1 MMYVNEH
8 YLVKRV
14 LKFEGLSNI
23 AGMVEKVD
31 YYVSY
36 DLTSGYYHVSLHHDS
51 RHFGGLEWR
60 GKYY

>member
-31 YYVSY
+31 FYVSY
-36 DLTSGYYHVSLHHDS
+36 DLTSGY
-51 RHFGGLEWR
+51 
-60 GKYY
+60 